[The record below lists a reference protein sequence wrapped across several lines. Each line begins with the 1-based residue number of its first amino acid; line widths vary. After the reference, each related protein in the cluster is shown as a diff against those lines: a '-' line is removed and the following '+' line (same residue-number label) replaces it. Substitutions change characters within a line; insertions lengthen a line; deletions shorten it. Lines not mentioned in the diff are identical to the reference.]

1 MKRDHPYL
9 NATASGGPHLSLE
22 HSPNRVGKDEPAFA
36 APSYTIN
43 QFCEIEQ
50 MSRSALY
57 KLWEQGTGPRFYF
70 VGNTRRITAQARLDY
85 HRDREAAA
93 AVEMAAKP

>member
-1 MKRDHPYL
+1 VRDNPYL
-9 NATASGGPHLSLE
+9 NATASGGPQLSLE
-22 HSPNRVGKDEPAFA
+22 HSPNRAGKDGPAFA
-36 APSYTIN
+36 APSYTII
-43 QFCEIEQ
+43 QFCEVER

-57 KLWEQGTGPRFYF
+57 KLWAEGKGPRFYF

>member
-1 MKRDHPYL
+1 VRDIPERHRVRR
-9 NATASGGPHLSLE
+9 ASVVV
-22 HSPNRVGKDEPAFA
+22 RAFTQPGRERRA
-36 APSYTIN
+36 RIRRPLYTIIE
-43 QFCEIEQ
+43 FCEVER

-57 KLWEQGTGPRFYF
+57 KLWAQGKGPRFYF